1 LANRSLRGDT
11 RSQRDHRT
19 SRRSAVNFHSFRRAS
34 GGWFARVT
42 SHGSNRPHRR
52 REGHDGEIMGAPAA
66 SLQVEAYK

>member
-1 LANRSLRGDT
+1 
-11 RSQRDHRT
+11 
-19 SRRSAVNFHSFRRAS
+19 VNFRSFRRAS